1 MEYPKEVRTYCPFCK
16 KYTVHK
22 VKIATRGSR
31 DRTLAKGNRKHERKL
46 KGYGGKRRGQK
57 ASKRRKQAKPQKVI
71 LICSNCKKKHEKIV
85 GSRTKKK
92 IELVAKS

>member
-46 KGYGGKRRGQK
+46 KGYGGKRRGK
-57 ASKRRKQAKPQKVI
+57 KTPRKQAKPQKVI